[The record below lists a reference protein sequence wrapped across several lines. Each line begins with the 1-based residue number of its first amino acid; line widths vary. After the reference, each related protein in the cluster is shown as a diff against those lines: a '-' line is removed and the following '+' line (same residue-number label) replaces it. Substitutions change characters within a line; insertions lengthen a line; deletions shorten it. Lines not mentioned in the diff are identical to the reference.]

1 MPTGAEG
8 GISFCVTILV
18 GKEDFYFISWVSQV
32 VLVVKNPAAYA
43 GDTRDAGS
51 IPSSGRCPGGG
62 TPTHSHIFDWRI
74 PWTEEPGGLQS
85 GVTQS
90 WIRFISYSGGSIYPM
105 RKTDIPTYKAG
116 KLPALCVC
124 ILGHPLPIPS
134 SGFSG
139 LTMGQRR
146 RADERARHSGSQPRS
161 WNPFGISMFS
171 SEFVQSSEKGAH
183 K

>member
-1 MPTGAEG
+1 MDFSFHFSSFILLFQGCAMPIGAEG

-32 VLVVKNPAAYA
+32 VLVVKNPAANA
-43 GDTRDAGS
+43 GDRRDAGS

-90 WIRFISYSGGSIYPM
+90 WIRFISHSGGSIYPM
-105 RKTDIPTYKAG
+105 RKADIPAYKAREITCSVR
-116 KLPALCVC
+116 LYSWPSPA
-124 ILGHPLPIPS
+124 HPLKWILWPHY
-134 SGFSG
+134 G
-139 LTMGQRR
+139 T
-146 RADERARHSGSQPRS
+146 
-161 WNPFGISMFS
+161 
-171 SEFVQSSEKGAH
+171 VTKGR
-183 K
+183 